1 VTNGSVLA
9 QEAKIAHLGLEAL
22 DADAKDAV
30 YVGDHPVNDVQDAT
44 DAGLTAIWMRGWQ
57 DWPTD
62 MPPTEL
68 LVDRLAEVP
77 PMLASL

>member
-1 VTNGSVLA
+1 
-9 QEAKIAHLGLEAL
+9 
-22 DADAKDAV
+22 
-30 YVGDHPVNDVQDAT
+30 VGDHPVNDVQDAT